1 MAGGRGSDWL
11 KVPRRVR
18 DRPALKHRRLPPDP
32 MLWSLHVL
40 DCLIK

>member
-1 MAGGRGSDWL
+1 MEGEVTGSRSLEECATDT
-11 KVPRRVR
+11 
-18 DRPALKHRRLPPDP
+18 ALKHRRLPPDP